1 MGNKVIPNVPSAM
14 DHHLHLQ
21 QTFVNSSS
29 SENRILRPIGING
42 DKDTSNAVD
51 ESDEKKEKEEGAD
64 QQNEDK
70 ENSVELKKVCKLLN
84 KFMIDHHQTTTG
96 GATNSASTKTDDT
109 EKSEQEEYLLSSESS
124 SQPCISTS
132 SSSSS
137 RPKSSASSELNNDMD
152 SGAFSGERCAPSSSS
167 TSGSESNKDSSS
179 SKKSKIQI
187 TELSKQKKIFKKN
200 IEEKD
205 GAGEEENN
213 LTDLDQSSDMS
224 LSSSEV
230 ESMKL
235 LEEKPKKDKSS
246 GKPTKTSATTSGSEN
261 EDKEKRAKGT
271 KQCQRNLLQRK
282 KKSKGKSSD
291 KAEKATTSSTTSTT
305 EETTTTAVTTT
316 VETTET
322 ATTTTTTT
330 EPTPELT
337 SAQLTTTAPSSL
349 FTNSSISYNNN
360 NSKFT
365 SDFVT
370 PSRLEYLLDLPETDH
385 ATQVAHAWNPD
396 DRSLNIFVKESDPLT
411 LHRHPV
417 AQSTDCIRTK
427 MVYTRGIH
435 LWELSWNSRQRGT
448 HAIIGVSTEKTALHC
463 VGYQSLIGSTA
474 ESWGWDLGRNRACH
488 NTKASS
494 QPPPI
499 YPKMLKPDE
508 TFVTPDCFSMCLDM
522 DEGTLS
528 YMADGQFL
536 GVAFRGL
543 RGKKVSPIVSAVW
556 GHAEITMKYVNG
568 MDPNPLPLV
577 DLARRCVRQSV
588 GKPGLDEKIIS
599 ISGLPNVIKNF
610 LIYRQNHQQPEIKE
624 EKENNEKEEK
634 EDIKPTPK
642 EEQKV

>member
-1 MGNKVIPNVPSAM
+1 MQQNEEQSSKSKSKSSNNKPHTVSTFERLSLINIGNNIALNLSRTLRILSDMGNKVIQQNLTSQVDQKNDFTTVAPPPTPSSPNDTRITNDTISPSKRTN
-14 DHHLHLQ
+14 LTGYPKRQ
-21 QTFVNSSS
+21 QNLRVSPTKEAHISPTSSARKIIEQIFLAAEQIETTTTGINKLVKSDLASNPSSS
-29 SENRILRPIGING
+29 SQ
-42 DKDTSNAVD
+42 
-51 ESDEKKEKEEGAD
+51 SD
-64 QQNEDK
+64 
-70 ENSVELKKVCKLLN
+70 
-84 KFMIDHHQTTTG
+84 
-96 GATNSASTKTDDT
+96 
-109 EKSEQEEYLLSSESS
+109 SESS
-124 SQPCISTS
+124 SSVSSYTESTEFLPSDDTKTESTASAKS
-132 SSSSS
+132 SSKKLTDTNLETDSISSLS
-137 RPKSSASSELNNDMD
+137 GGSSLSSNTNSLQNSPHKTPIKTGDSPIPFNRKPATPVRSDLRRFAQNDEINVEN
-152 SGAFSGERCAPSSSS
+152 STTSALESITSIPSIPSIPSSSS
-167 TSGSESNKDSSS
+167 
-179 SKKSKIQI
+179 
-187 TELSKQKKIFKKN
+187 
-200 IEEKD
+200 IE
-205 GAGEEENN
+205 
-213 LTDLDQSSDMS
+213 
-224 LSSSEV
+224 
-230 ESMKL
+230 
-235 LEEKPKKDKSS
+235 
-246 GKPTKTSATTSGSEN
+246 
-261 EDKEKRAKGT
+261 
-271 KQCQRNLLQRK
+271 
-282 KKSKGKSSD
+282 
-291 KAEKATTSSTTSTT
+291 
-305 EETTTTAVTTT
+305 
-316 VETTET
+316 
-322 ATTTTTTT
+322 
-330 EPTPELT
+330 
-337 SAQLTTTAPSSL
+337 
-349 FTNSSISYNNN
+349 FNNN
-360 NSKFT
+360 NSKFL
-365 SDFVT
+365 SDLII
-370 PSRLEYLLDLPETDH
+370 PRRLEYLLDMPEVPLSEQALH
-385 ATQVAHAWNPD
+385 GWNPD

-427 MVYTRGIH
+427 MVYTRAIH

-522 DEGTLS
+522 D
-528 YMADGQFL
+528 DGQFL

-634 EDIKPTPK
+634 EDIK
-642 EEQKV
+642 